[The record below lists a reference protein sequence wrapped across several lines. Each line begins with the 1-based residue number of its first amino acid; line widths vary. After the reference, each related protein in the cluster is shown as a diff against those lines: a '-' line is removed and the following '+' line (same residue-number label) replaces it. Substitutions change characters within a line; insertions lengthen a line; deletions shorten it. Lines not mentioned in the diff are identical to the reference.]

1 MLLIEDLRV
10 EIGGK
15 PISKNTNENFSGFVP
30 GVGMPHEFA
39 ADKIDQREIAYL
51 MARGVDEEE
60 AVSMI
65 ARGFLNV
72 DIEGLPAGLR
82 EKPDKA
88 VSETLKD
95 LM

>member
-1 MLLIEDLRV
+1 
-10 EIGGK
+10 
-15 PISKNTNENFSGFVP
+15 
-30 GVGMPHEFA
+30 MPHEFA

-60 AVSMI
+60 AVSTI